1 MFSSCLYLRTIH
13 ISSLK
18 RFVKQLRRLGNVLL
32 LGNVSLLGN
41 VLLWSIQTIENLPTA
56 QGAKRRRVM
65 RVRETRQYLLVE
77 ETAMTMNGKIV
88 PNGLVMSHANIQY
101 HTFWPSFLKMFN
113 GR

>member
-1 MFSSCLYLRTIH
+1 MFSSRLYLRTIH
-13 ISSLK
+13 MSSLK

-41 VLLWSIQTIENLPTA
+41 VLLWSIQKIENLPTA

-88 PNGLVMSHANIQY
+88 PNRSVMSHANIQY